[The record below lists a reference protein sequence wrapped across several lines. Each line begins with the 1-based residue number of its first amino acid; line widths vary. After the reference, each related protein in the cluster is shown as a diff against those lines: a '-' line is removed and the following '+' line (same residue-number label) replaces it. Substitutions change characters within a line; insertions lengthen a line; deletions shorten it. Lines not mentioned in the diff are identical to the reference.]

1 MAEAISRP
9 WPVRETSA
17 VARQAIDAALSDPGL
32 CRRLNVQLLRLHMR
46 HMIEGS
52 EAHVRAGKTIAHLE
66 RIGW

>member
-1 MAEAISRP
+1 MAEAISKP
-9 WPVRETSA
+9 WTVCETSA
-17 VARQAIDAALSDPGL
+17 VARRAVDVALSDPGL

-52 EAHVRAGKTIAHLE
+52 EVHTRAGKTIAHLE